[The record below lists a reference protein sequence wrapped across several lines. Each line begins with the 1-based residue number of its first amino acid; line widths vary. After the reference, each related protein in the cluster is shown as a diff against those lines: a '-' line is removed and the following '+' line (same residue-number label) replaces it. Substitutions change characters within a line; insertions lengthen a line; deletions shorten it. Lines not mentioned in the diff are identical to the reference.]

1 MPIEIIAN
9 LSRQQYIYRE
19 NAGPLSGQ
27 KIHFREAV
35 TDMRGYISELL
46 AKSVDQDA
54 VNAPLTAED
63 KEKMIEFLRTYGGL
77 NPDLFYTGSSRR
89 GFTAPQS
96 AGDNPGKVGD
106 PYDLSAL
113 LQLGFAGD
121 ESFEWGYNQQMTM
134 FQPVGGIDQIA
145 KAFERE
151 VGRLI
156 TYQAQVKE
164 IRKTPEGVRIVYTDN
179 SGNTQQE
186 TADYCICTIPLPVL
200 KDIPSDFSPDLKEA
214 IASVEYAVTGKSGL
228 QFNRRFWEEDEDI
241 FGGIT
246 QTNQDI
252 DQIWYPSS
260 GYLSNKGVLLGYYN
274 FGESA
279 AKV

>member
-1 MPIEIIAN
+1 M
-9 LSRQQYIYRE
+9 
-19 NAGPLSGQ
+19 
-27 KIHFREAV
+27 
-35 TDMRGYISELL
+35 
-46 AKSVDQDA
+46 
-54 VNAPLTAED
+54 
-63 KEKMIEFLRTYGGL
+63 
-77 NPDLFYTGSSRR
+77 
-89 GFTAPQS
+89 
-96 AGDNPGKVGD
+96 
-106 PYDLSAL
+106 SAL

-121 ESFEWGYNQQMTM
+121 EVSEWGYNQQMTM

-156 TYQAQVKE
+156 TYQAQVNE
-164 IRKTPEGVRIVYTDN
+164 IRKTPEGVRIVYTDS
-179 SGNTQQE
+179 SGSAQQE

-214 IASVEYAVTGKSGL
+214 IAAVEYAVTGKSGL

-274 FGESA
+274 FGATA
-279 AKV
+279 AKVGNLPLSERLSLTLAQGSKIHPQYNNHFENGMTIFWSTIPHSLGGWAEYTTAVRQQYYPRLNQPDGNIYLCGEHLSYLTGWMAGAFESARLVTAQIAAL